1 MKVIIVGGGKVG
13 YYLIKT
19 LIEHKHEPTVIEI
32 NKAVSRKIA
41 DGVDIPVILGDATK
55 IEVLRAAGADEAD
68 AFISVTGN
76 DQCNMISCQLAKN
89 EFGIAKTIAR
99 ANNPKNVEVIKAFGV
114 DTVINSTDSI
124 ASIIE
129 REVDTNKIKQLL
141 QINGGAVSLFEVA
154 LPDNYVYD
162 GKMLMEMKIPSL
174 FNIVSITRGESLIIP
189 RGQSILKSGDKLLII
204 SDSAAI
210 KEIKSTFKIKE

>member
-13 YYLIKT
+13 YYLIRT

-41 DGVDIPVILGDATK
+41 DGIDIPVILGDATK

-89 EFGIAKTIAR
+89 EFGIKKTIAR

-124 ASIIE
+124 VSIIE

-141 QINGGAVSLFEVA
+141 QINGGAVALFEVA

-189 RGQSILKSGDKLLII
+189 RGQSVLKSGDKLLII
-204 SDSAAI
+204 SDSEAI

>member
-19 LIEHKHEPTVIEI
+19 LIENKHEPTVIET
-32 NKAVSRKIA
+32 NRAVSRHIA
-41 DGVDIPVILGDATK
+41 DAFDIPVILGDATDYEILK
-55 IEVLRAAGADEAD
+55 AAGADEAD

-89 EFGIAKTIAR
+89 EFGVAKTIAR
-99 ANNPKNVEVIKAFGV
+99 ANSPKNVAVIKAFGA

-124 ASIIE
+124 ASLIE

-141 QINGGAVSLFEVA
+141 QINDGKVSLFEVT
-154 LPDNYVYD
+154 LPENYVYD
-162 GKMLMEMKIPSL
+162 GKMLMEMKFPVL
-174 FNIVSITRGESLIIP
+174 FNIVSITRDNALIIP
-189 RGQSILKSGDKLLII
+189 RGQSVLSSGDKLLII
-204 SDSAAI
+204 SETDAL
-210 KEIKSTFKIKE
+210 KEIKSTLKIKD

>member
-13 YYLIKT
+13 YYLIRT

-89 EFGIAKTIAR
+89 EFGIKKTIAR

-141 QINGGAVSLFEVA
+141 QINGGAVALFEVA

-189 RGQSILKSGDKLLII
+189 RGQSVLKSGDKLLII
-204 SDSAAI
+204 SDSEAI

>member
-13 YYLIKT
+13 YYLIRT

-41 DGVDIPVILGDATK
+41 DGIDIPVILGDATK

-89 EFGIAKTIAR
+89 EFGIKKTIAR

-141 QINGGAVSLFEVA
+141 QINGGAVALFEVA

-189 RGQSILKSGDKLLII
+189 RGQSVLKSGDKLLII
-204 SDSAAI
+204 SDSEAI

>member
-13 YYLIKT
+13 YYLIRT

-89 EFGIAKTIAR
+89 EFGIKKTIAR

-141 QINGGAVSLFEVA
+141 QINGGAVALFEVA

-162 GKMLMEMKIPSL
+162 GKMLMEMKIPAL

-189 RGQSILKSGDKLLII
+189 RGQSVLKSGDKLLII
-204 SDSAAI
+204 SDSDAI

>member
-13 YYLIKT
+13 YYLIRT

-41 DGVDIPVILGDATK
+41 DGVDIPVILGDATN

-89 EFGIAKTIAR
+89 EFGIKKTIAR

-141 QINGGAVSLFEVA
+141 QINGGSVSLFEVA

-162 GKMLMEMKIPSL
+162 GKMLMEMKIPTL

-189 RGQSILKSGDKLLII
+189 RGQSILRSGDRLLII

>member
-32 NKAVSRKIA
+32 NREVSKKIA
-41 DGVDIPVILGDATK
+41 DNMDIPVILGDATK
-55 IEVLRAAGADEAD
+55 IETLRAAGADEAD

-76 DQCNMISCQLAKN
+76 DQSNMLSCQLAKDL
-89 EFGIAKTIAR
+89 FGVSKTIAR

-114 DTVINSTDSI
+114 DKVINSTDSI
-124 ASIIE
+124 ASMIE

-141 QINGGAVSLFEVA
+141 QLNDGAVSLFEVT
-154 LPDNYVYD
+154 LPENYVYD
-162 GKMLMEMKIPSL
+162 GKMLMDIKLPAL
-174 FNIVSITRGESLIIP
+174 LNIVSITRGESIIIP
-189 RGQSILKSGDKLLII
+189 RGQTVLRSKDKLLII
-204 SDSAAI
+204 SEPSII
-210 KEIKSTFKIKE
+210 KEIKSTFKIKD

>member
-13 YYLIKT
+13 YYLIRT

-55 IEVLRAAGADEAD
+55 IEVLKAAGADEAD

-89 EFGIAKTIAR
+89 EFGIKKTIAR

>member
-32 NKAVSRKIA
+32 NREVSKKIA
-41 DGVDIPVILGDATK
+41 DNMDIPVILGDATK
-55 IEVLRAAGADEAD
+55 IETLRAAGADEAD

-76 DQCNMISCQLAKN
+76 DQSNMLSCQLAKDL
-89 EFGIAKTIAR
+89 FGVSKTIAR

-114 DTVINSTDSI
+114 DKVINSTDSI
-124 ASIIE
+124 ASMIE

-141 QINGGAVSLFEVA
+141 QLNDGAVSLFEVT
-154 LPDNYVYD
+154 LPENYVYD
-162 GKMLMEMKIPSL
+162 GKMLMDIKLPAL
-174 FNIVSITRGESLIIP
+174 LNIVSITRGESIIIP
-189 RGQSILKSGDKLLII
+189 RGQTVLRSQDKLLII
-204 SDSAAI
+204 SEPSII
-210 KEIKSTFKIKE
+210 KEIKSTFKIKD